1 MRLCLSLVFL
11 LIAGLGLLA
20 QRAGTTFEKLQIA
33 DTAVGFATA
42 TLEPPGVSQITTCEA
57 RLETAQARYRF
68 DGGAVSATTGMLL
81 EMGDVLEVGNH
92 ADARALRL
100 VKTGSTTGVLSVSCW
115 P

>member
-1 MRLCLSLVFL
+1 MRVR
-11 LIAGLGLLA
+11 LGLILILVTASVGLA